1 VHLIIDQLTEKG
13 AMDPRRLYESPFT
26 DMADQGVSGVFA
38 QAEVQTIVQVLNL
51 VRDRAAA

>member
-1 VHLIIDQLTEKG
+1 
-13 AMDPRRLYESPFT
+13 MDPRRLYESPFT